1 MKVAVLCQ
9 VTMATF
15 NSDEVNIVVTNNLN
29 VLNNMVIMLN
39 VIAAAQ
45 VYETGNTGSGRLV
58 INGKG
63 IFHLP
68 VVSDSVDKYVMDSIA
83 VFFCR
88 GEGWGS
94 LNMPLLFDGFM
105 HLYNEILVML
115 KFYYSHVLPLLLK
128 PVPPSPRLPLSLL
141 SLCEAL
147 NFISVS
153 WLSMS
158 GKLFPRTMGIY
169 Q

>member
-68 VVSDSVDKYVMDSIA
+68 VVSDSVAKYVMDSIA
-83 VFFCR
+83 VFLCH

-105 HLYNEILVML
+105 HLYN
-115 KFYYSHVLPLLLK
+115 
-128 PVPPSPRLPLSLL
+128 
-141 SLCEAL
+141 
-147 NFISVS
+147 
-153 WLSMS
+153 
-158 GKLFPRTMGIY
+158 
-169 Q
+169 